1 MTTIE
6 KIIQELRTKFLE
18 KDSPEF
24 TSNELIEFVTKAYQ
38 AGLQDGREEVL
49 KKAKKL
55 HYEYLKGIKVRETLP
70 AKLAEI
76 YTLGIDDYYHFLSSK
91 E

>member
-1 MTTIE
+1 MEEEQKE
-6 KIIQELRTKFLE
+6 KLWEEHCIQGDEHNPTDTMYYEGFM
-18 KDSPEF
+18 DV
-24 TSNELIEFVTKAYQ
+24 IDIAYQ
-38 AGLQDGREEVL
+38 AGKEEVL
-49 KKAKKL
+49 RKAKKL